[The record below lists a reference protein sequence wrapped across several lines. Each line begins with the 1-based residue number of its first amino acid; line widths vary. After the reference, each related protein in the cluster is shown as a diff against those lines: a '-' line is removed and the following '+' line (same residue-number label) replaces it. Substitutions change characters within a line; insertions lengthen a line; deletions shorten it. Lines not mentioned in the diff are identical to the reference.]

1 MDVHLST
8 SIYMY
13 ILVFIHAHMCT
24 YVESCAQLYTYVYPC
39 ATMYTHNYGYT
50 STLYYTK
57 ERACTFKVGV
67 QINDHEL

>member
-1 MDVHLST
+1 MHT
-8 SIYMY
+8 
-13 ILVFIHAHMCT
+13 H
-24 YVESCAQLYTYVYPC
+24 VESCAQLYTYVYPC
-39 ATMYTHNYGYT
+39 TTYTHNYGYT